1 MRRLALLLVASAAL
15 ASEPASSITTALVPD
30 RFTAADFAPLTEA
43 RAARIAQVFPRLT
56 AFLISRRVE
65 IEAAQ
70 AKAARR
76 SMPAARSPAIAA
88 LEAWLGQP
96 PSPEALQQAATY
108 LTAPPHEL
116 LRDATL
122 MLAAREELK
131 LQESAA
137 EIKQEAASTHA
148 ELQQVVNDPKL
159 GAQEKAQLQAQL
171 ADLAKAEESLATT
184 GQPVPPE
191 TIVLAKKY
199 AEQIDAWAKWSW
211 PR

>member
-1 MRRLALLLVASAAL
+1 MRRLALLLFASAAL

-43 RAARIAQVFPRLT
+43 RAARMAQVFPRLT

-70 AKAARR
+70 SRAARR
-76 SMPAARSPAIAA
+76 SMPAARSAAIAA
-88 LEAWLGQP
+88 LEAWLSQP
-96 PSPEALQQAATY
+96 PPAEALQQAAAY

-131 LQESAA
+131 LQEAAA

-148 ELQQVVNDPKL
+148 ELSRLANDPKL
-159 GAQEKAQLQAQL
+159 SAQEKAQLQAQL

-184 GQPVPPE
+184 GQPVPQE
-191 TIVLAKKY
+191 ALLLARRY
-199 AEQIDAWAKWSW
+199 AEQMDLWARWSW